1 MVDEG
6 DKIRKR
12 GWLEWSEA
20 DGNPGKSHK
29 SEGGL
34 SSLLFDPDKKGVQ
47 GQAEFIP
54 DDEDQETSSDHSST
68 EPVRWSPAFFFEST
82 SADVSEDEDGEDG
95 SFGLSAGAVLAGLG
109 LIGLTVGAVAAVVSS
124 SRSRRESRREL
135 EWRIAEARQ
144 DGSQA
149 PVAGRRVA
157 APAGWYDD
165 DSGQLR
171 WWDGQEWTQQYYTA
185 APPVAAPAGWY
196 DDGSGRLRWW
206 DGQDWTQQYYTA
218 APPVAAPAGWYD
230 DGSGRQRW
238 WDGQDWTEHYQGSG
252 PRAELPQEWL
262 AALGGNYSNDLERGH
277 DLPAISLSRAQ
288 WEERARVM
296 FQERV
301 ISELQWRLLSNARI
315 EGADSELLQFQAW
328 LRTLTAEEFSHSI
341 DRYVASQPDQALE
354 LATAGWYDDGSG
366 RQHWWDGLE
375 WTGYFQTDES
385 KMLPAGR
392 PSH

>member
-165 DSGQLR
+165 
-171 WWDGQEWTQQYYTA
+171 
-185 APPVAAPAGWY
+185 
-196 DDGSGRLRWW
+196 GSGRLRWW
-206 DGQDWTQQYYTA
+206 DGQEWTQQYYTA